1 MRGRRHRTLVLEEG
15 LEFQALGV
23 SQQDSQF
30 IESKRFTTEEIARI
44 FGVPPSM
51 IGADIKG
58 SMTYANA
65 ETRALD
71 YLKFCLGPWLA
82 RIESAINFACISP
95 LERRQMYVEFLPDA
109 LLATDTAGRYAAY
122 KTGLE
127 AGFLTLD
134 EVRRKENLPALP
146 ERVPA
151 IG

>member
-1 MRGRRHRTLVLEEG
+1 MLEEG

-23 SQQDSQF
+23 SHEDSQF
-30 IESKRFTTEEIARI
+30 VESALHHRGDRPHLRRAAL
-44 FGVPPSM
+44 M

-82 RIESAINFACISP
+82 RIESAVNFACITP
-95 LERRQMYVEFLPDA
+95 LERRQLYVEFLPDA

-146 ERVPA
+146 ERVPT